1 VKPSRFSP
9 FQRSMSM
16 VAIGALLF
24 MSACGGGS
32 PLPTSSMPEMDT
44 QAEQSPSGNGM
55 LRAMDDENGYEYGAM
70 NLGARGEN
78 FSNDATFAPG
88 SAITVK
94 ITTVHTDGEASG
106 DAHCAIFDHT
116 KPVGEQ
122 DLIDSSF
129 KPGGWRHSDL
139 SFMLTVH
146 APTTCGRQY
155 QLDCGLGK
163 RPPVGAQYTNDLI
176 RAWHFGTDLCN
187 ETRLTP
193 TPTPPPTPTPVTPTP
208 TPTRPPH
215 CEDGHGQ
222 DNEHGNCV
230 PDPTPTPRSTPTMTP
245 TSTPRP
251 TATPTP
257 RPTSTPV
264 PTCENTPATS
274 SAGQNFVLGNSSSST
289 ETSWVNNN
297 VDPGPYEFWD
307 KDDDFDSHC
316 TTAWFSAKVVLLKAG
331 TQYRYFLNVT
341 SGQQLCSTNNH
352 DISHISKFRCD
363 D

>member
-1 VKPSRFSP
+1 
-9 FQRSMSM
+9 M

-24 MSACGGGS
+24 LTACGGDH
-32 PLPTSSMPEMDT
+32 PTMSNPVVPET
-44 QAEQSPSGNGM
+44 PA
-55 LRAMDDENGYEYGAM
+55 AA
-70 NLGARGEN
+70 
-78 FSNDATFAPG
+78 
-88 SAITVK
+88 
-94 ITTVHTDGEASG
+94 ASG
-106 DAHCAIFDHT
+106 DNAPVKAASNSEEFCTIEVTPVNFEVNGNSDIPGYLPQGATLKVRFSRIPDHDGVVHFAAWDRSQDPQ
-116 KPVGEQ
+116 KPLASKRDTYKAGEQ
-122 DLIDSSF
+122 PFPLNITLPPGMYCDIQFDAACGEMPPDAKYDGRMLISAF
-129 KPGGWRHSDL
+129 YGG
-139 SFMLTVH
+139 TVGCE
-146 APTTCGRQY
+146 PKG
-155 QLDCGLGK
+155 G
-163 RPPVGAQYTNDLI
+163 P
-176 RAWHFGTDLCN
+176 
-187 ETRLTP
+187 EP
-193 TPTPPPTPTPVTPTP
+193 TPTPQPTPTPHCDQEVPSFGVRAFTTSTCATPTP